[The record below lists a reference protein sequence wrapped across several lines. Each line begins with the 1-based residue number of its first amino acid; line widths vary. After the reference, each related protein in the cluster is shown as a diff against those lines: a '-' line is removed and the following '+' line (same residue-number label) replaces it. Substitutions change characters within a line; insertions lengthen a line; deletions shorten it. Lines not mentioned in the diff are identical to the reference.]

1 MQRKFLTNLGLM
13 LLLNLLIK
21 PVWIFAIDRNVQNV
35 VGALDYGFYFEVL
48 NFSFLFNILLDLG
61 ITNFNNRNIAQ
72 SQQLLNKHF
81 SAIVVLKFFLAMVY
95 IFIAFVVALLMNY
108 KADQMKL
115 LAWLAFNQILTSF
128 ILYLRSNVS
137 GLLMFKTDSV
147 LSVLD
152 RLLMILFCSVLL
164 WGHVTSVGFRIE
176 WFVYAQ
182 TAAYGIT
189 ALVATL
195 IVVKQ
200 ASFRKLNVNWPFFLM
215 IIKRSLPFASL
226 VLLMTLYNRLDPVM
240 IGKLLPDKAVG
251 PHGDINTAHVQVG
264 IYANGF
270 RLLDAA
276 NMIGYLFSVLL
287 IPVFSRMLKRKESVE
302 KMVKLSFTLLIT
314 VAVIV
319 ALGCI
324 FYSNE
329 IMKLLYKEHFDQSSE
344 VFRLLMGGFIAVS
357 TTYIFGTLL
366 TANGNLKLLNIVS
379 LIGLVINFTIN
390 MLLIPRMMAVG
401 SAYASLITQFFIAI
415 VEVIIVQKVFKFR
428 VNYHYLFTL
437 VMFVIGVVIF
447 NFLSRQV
454 SLNQLGISTTEHS
467 WLLNF
472 LGMILLS
479 IGLAAALK
487 LLNIQAML
495 RIVREDR

>member
-1 MQRKFLTNLGLM
+1 M
-13 LLLNLLIK
+13 LFLNLLIK

-35 VGALDYGFYFEVL
+35 VGAMDYGFYFNLL
-48 NFSFLFNILLDLG
+48 NFSFLFNIFLDLG

-72 SQQLLNKHF
+72 NQQLLNKHF
-81 SAIVVLKFFLAMVY
+81 SAIVVLKFLLALLY
-95 IFIAFVVALLMNY
+95 IFIAFTVAFLMKY

-115 LAWLAFNQILTSF
+115 LVWLAFNQILTSF

-152 RLLMILFCSVLL
+152 RMLMILFCSILL
-164 WGHVTSVGFRIE
+164 WGHFTASKFKIE
-176 WFVYAQ
+176 WFVYSQ

-189 ALVATL
+189 VLIASL
-195 IVVKQ
+195 IVIKK

-240 IGKLLPDKAVG
+240 LGKLLPDKVIG
-251 PHGDINTAHVQVG
+251 TNKINTASFQVG
-264 IYANGF
+264 IYAKGF

-276 NMIGYLFSVLL
+276 NMIAYLFSVLL
-287 IPVFSRMLKRKESVE
+287 IPVFSRMIKRKESVE

-314 VAVIV
+314 IAVIV
-319 ALGCI
+319 AFGCI

-329 IMKLLYKEHFDQSSE
+329 LMKLLYWEDFEQSAE
-344 VFRLLMGGFIAVS
+344 VFKLLMGGFAAVS

-366 TANGNLKLLNIVS
+366 TANGNLKQLNIIS
-379 LIGLVINFTIN
+379 FIGLLINFSMN
-390 MLLIPRMMAVG
+390 MILIPRLLAVG
-401 SAYASLITQFFIAI
+401 SAYASLVTQFFIAI
-415 VEVIIVQKVFKFR
+415 MQVIIVQKIFKFKI
-428 VNYHYLFTL
+428 NYRYLLTL
-437 VMFVIGVVIF
+437 VFFVAGVIIL
-447 NFLSRQV
+447 NFISRAV
-454 SLNQLGISTTEHS
+454 DLRQLGIGPSNNS

-472 LGMILLS
+472 FLMIVLS
-479 IGLAAALK
+479 FGFAAGLK
-487 LLNIQAML
+487 LLNLKSML
-495 RIVREDR
+495 RILREDR

>member
-1 MQRKFLTNLGLM
+1 M

-72 SQQLLNKHF
+72 SHQLLNKHF
-81 SAIVVLKFFLAMVY
+81 SAIVVLKFILAMVY
-95 IFIAFVVALLMNY
+95 IFIAFAVAMLMKY

-137 GLLMFKTDSV
+137 GLLMFKTDSI

-152 RLLMILFCSVLL
+152 RALMILFCSILL
-164 WGHVTSVGFRIE
+164 WGHITAAKFKIE
-176 WFVYAQ
+176 WFVYSQ

-195 IVVKQ
+195 VVVKK
-200 ASFRKLNVNWPFFLM
+200 ASFRKVNVNWPFFLM

-240 IGKLLPDKAVG
+240 LGKLLPDKAVV
-251 PHGDINTAHVQVG
+251 PQGDINTAHVQVG

-276 NMIGYLFSVLL
+276 NMIAYLFSVLL
-287 IPVFSRMLKRKESVE
+287 IPVFSRMIKRKESVE

-314 VAVIV
+314 IAVIV
-319 ALGCI
+319 SFGCI

-329 IMKLLYKEHFDQSSE
+329 LMKLLYKEHFDQSSE
-344 VFRLLMGGFIAVS
+344 VFKLLMGGFIAVS

-366 TANGNLKLLNIVS
+366 TANGNLKLLNIIS
-379 LIGLVINFTIN
+379 LIGLLINFSIN
-390 MLLIPRMMAVG
+390 MLLIPRLLAVG
-401 SAYASLITQFFIAI
+401 SAYASLVTQFFIAI
-415 VEVIIVQKVFKFR
+415 IEVILVQKIFKFR
-428 VNYHYLFTL
+428 VNYRYLFTL
-437 VMFVIGVVIF
+437 VFFVIGVVLF
-447 NFLSRQV
+447 NILSKEV
-454 SLNQLGISTTEHS
+454 SFYQLGIGTPGNS

-472 LGMILLS
+472 LIMILLS
-479 IGLAAALK
+479 VGLAALLK
-487 LLNIQAML
+487 LLNIQSL
-495 RIVREDR
+495 VRIVREDR

>member
-13 LLLNLLIK
+13 LFLNLLIK

-35 VGALDYGFYFEVL
+35 VGAMDYGFYFNLL
-48 NFSFLFNILLDLG
+48 NFSFLFNIFLDLG

-72 SQQLLNKHF
+72 NQQLLNKHF
-81 SAIVVLKFFLAMVY
+81 SAIVVLKFLLALLY
-95 IFIAFVVALLMNY
+95 IFIAFTVAFLMKY

-115 LAWLAFNQILTSF
+115 LVWLAFNQILTSF

-152 RLLMILFCSVLL
+152 RMLMILFCSILL
-164 WGHVTSVGFRIE
+164 WGHFTASKFKIE
-176 WFVYAQ
+176 WFVYSQ

-189 ALVATL
+189 VLIASL
-195 IVVKQ
+195 IVIKK

-240 IGKLLPDKAVG
+240 LGKLLPDKVIG
-251 PHGDINTAHVQVG
+251 TNKINTASFQVG
-264 IYANGF
+264 IYAKGF

-276 NMIGYLFSVLL
+276 NMIAYLFSVLL
-287 IPVFSRMLKRKESVE
+287 IPVFSRMIKRKESVE

-314 VAVIV
+314 IAVIV
-319 ALGCI
+319 AFGCI

-329 IMKLLYKEHFDQSSE
+329 LMKLLYWEDFEQSAE
-344 VFRLLMGGFIAVS
+344 VFKLLMGGFAAVS

-366 TANGNLKLLNIVS
+366 TANGNLKQLNIIS
-379 LIGLVINFTIN
+379 FIGLLINFSMN
-390 MLLIPRMMAVG
+390 MILIPRLLAVG
-401 SAYASLITQFFIAI
+401 SAYASLVTQFFIAI
-415 VEVIIVQKVFKFR
+415 MQVIIVQKIFKFKI
-428 VNYHYLFTL
+428 NYRYLLTL
-437 VMFVIGVVIF
+437 VFFVAGVMIL
-447 NFLSRQV
+447 NFISRAV
-454 SLNQLGISTTEHS
+454 DLRQLGIGPSNNS

-472 LGMILLS
+472 FLMIVLS
-479 IGLAAALK
+479 FGFAAGLK
-487 LLNIQAML
+487 LLNLKSML
-495 RIVREDR
+495 RILREDR

>member
-72 SQQLLNKHF
+72 SHQLLNKHF
-81 SAIVVLKFFLAMVY
+81 SAIVVLKFLLAMAYV
-95 IFIAFVVALLMNY
+95 FIAFTVAILMKY

-115 LAWLAFNQILTSF
+115 LVWLAFNQILTSF

-152 RLLMILFCSVLL
+152 RLLMILFCSILL
-164 WGHVTSVGFRIE
+164 WGHLTASRFRIE

-189 ALVATL
+189 ALVASL
-195 IVVKQ
+195 VVVKQ
-200 ASFRKLNVNWPFFLM
+200 ASFKRLNVSWPFFLM

-240 IGKLLPDKAVG
+240 LGKLLPDKAVG
-251 PHGDINTAHVQVG
+251 GQADINTAHVQVG

-276 NMIGYLFSVLL
+276 NMIAYLFSVLL
-287 IPVFSRMLKRKESVE
+287 VPVFSRMLKRKESIE

-314 VAVIV
+314 LSVIV
-319 ALGCI
+319 SFGCI
-324 FYSNE
+324 FYSSE
-329 IMKLLYKEHFDQSSE
+329 LMKLLYREHFDQSSE
-344 VFRLLMGGFIAVS
+344 VFKLLMGGFIAVS

-366 TANGNLKLLNIVS
+366 TANGNLKLLNILS
-379 LIGLVINFTIN
+379 LIGLVINFSIN
-390 MLLIPRMMAVG
+390 LILIPRLLAVG
-401 SAYASLITQFFIAI
+401 SAYASLLTQFFIAV
-415 VEVIIVQKVFKFR
+415 VEVILVQRIFKFK
-428 VNYHYLFTL
+428 VNYRYLFTL
-437 VMFVIGVVIF
+437 VFFVVGVIVFNIF
-447 NFLSRQV
+447 SKEMHFD
-454 SLNQLGISTTEHS
+454 QLGIGSPDHS

-472 LGMILLS
+472 MVMILLS
-479 IGLAAALK
+479 VGLAAALN
-487 LLNIQAML
+487 LLSLKSLM
-495 RIVREDR
+495 RIIREDR